1 MTYQV
6 LSLKWR
12 PQTFL
17 DVVGQNHVTQ
27 TLKNAFIKDRI
38 AQGYIFTGPRGVGK
52 TTMARLMAKGMNCM
66 NPVDHEPCNQC
77 TNCNEITDSRSMDVL
92 EIDGASNRG
101 IDEIRNLR
109 ENIKFP
115 PMNAKFKV
123 YIIDEVH
130 MLTTQA
136 FNALL
141 RTLEEP
147 PAHGKFIMCTTDI
160 HKLPA
165 TIISRCQRYDFN
177 RINTSVIS
185 DRMETILNEEKISYD
200 NESISAISRKADG
213 SMRDALSI
221 LDQVISFAGEAIKFD
236 EISTILGLIPY
247 DLYFQLTDAL
257 KEKKGDSLVECL
269 NQIRSLGTPLEDVV
283 NGLNQHLRNL
293 LISTVNGAESSLNV
307 NPELQERYKNEA
319 KEWDRRDL
327 TRFANVFGQLEPNIR
342 RAAQPQIML
351 EMNLLKMLE
360 FDRSVKIE
368 SILGSSPLSS
378 EEPKKVTYDIPETK
392 VSKASSATSEK
403 KIADPPVETKKVVK
417 EEKAPAGEKQ
427 IESTQELKLED
438 IKSNWHQ
445 ILTNISKI
453 KTSVAM
459 VMEHTLPIELKNK
472 RLEVAVFDQPRFSLD
487 RLERNSALIESTF
500 QKVFGQE
507 VRIIFLLNEEME
519 SDIKHEVPEQSGYV
533 SKGDPIV
540 NRVIEVF
547 DGEIIR

>member
-12 PQTFL
+12 PQTFS
-17 DVVGQNHVTQ
+17 DVVGQNHVTH
-27 TLKNAFIKDRI
+27 TLKNAFIKERI
-38 AQGYIFTGPRGVGK
+38 AQGYVFTGARGVGK
-52 TTMARLMAKGMNCM
+52 TTMARLMAKGLNCE
-66 NPVDHEPCNQC
+66 NPVDHEPCNEC
-77 TNCNEITDSRSMDVL
+77 NNCNEITDSRSLDVL

-101 IDEIRNLR
+101 IDEIRNIR

-115 PMNAKFKV
+115 PMNGKYKV

-177 RINTSVIS
+177 RINSSVIS
-185 DRMETILNEEKISYD
+185 LRMEHILKEEKISFD

-221 LDQVISFAGEAIKFD
+221 LDQVISFSGESIKFD
-236 EISTILGLIPY
+236 EISTVLGLIPY
-247 DLYFQLTDAL
+247 DLYFQLTDTL
-257 KEKKGDSLVECL
+257 KEKNGEQLVSCME
-269 NQIRSLGTPLEDVV
+269 QIRSLGTPLEDVV

-293 LISTVNGAESSLNV
+293 LICNVKGAELSLDV
-307 NPELQERYKNEA
+307 NLELKERYIHKA
-319 KEWDRRDL
+319 AEWDSRDL
-327 TRFANVFGQLEPNIR
+327 IRFANVFGQLEQTIG

-368 SILGSSPLSS
+368 SLLESSKPTSS
-378 EEPKKVTYDIPETK
+378 STKKVTHEITESKIEQKISTEKKIVNSLDEPKKEV
-392 VSKASSATSEK
+392 
-403 KIADPPVETKKVVK
+403 TKKPTATK
-417 EEKAPAGEKQ
+417 IQNKKDG
-427 IESTQELKLED
+427 LKLNLDE
-438 IKSNWHQ
+438 IKTQWNQ
-445 ILTNISKI
+445 MVTEISKV

-459 VMEHTLPIELKNK
+459 VMEHSMPLQLKNRK
-472 RLEVAVFDQPRFSLD
+472 LEVGVFDQPQFSFD
-487 RLERNSALIESTF
+487 RLERNTPLIESTF
-500 QKVFGQE
+500 KEIFGQDI
-507 VRIIFLLNEEME
+507 RIIFLLNEEME
-519 SDIKHEVPEQSGYV
+519 SDIKHEVSEAPEIV
-533 SKGDPIV
+533 TKGDPIV
-540 NRVIEVF
+540 NKVIEVF